1 MDVLIVIIIAIVF
14 FILIVCSLNT
24 ESVVHRIHEKAKE
37 AARQDRKEIYER
49 ELAEYNSEVDRA
61 IALGLPIPERNL
73 TFEFDGTDWVRTSK
87 GKAEEIF
94 KEKSPHLNIEKQQEI
109 KLISCPACGRDLSPA
124 AVMCPGCGHP
134 MRKGIETVPTT
145 MPKKTKHEIAC
156 PTCGSTNVIK
166 IPGTYKA
173 ASAVMWGLF
182 SMGTLTKTFKCNNCG
197 YRW

>member
-94 KEKSPHLNIEKQQEI
+94 KKNLHISTLKNARN
-109 KLISCPACGRDLSPA
+109 KLISCPCGRDLS
-124 AVMCPGCGHP
+124 
-134 MRKGIETVPTT
+134 RQQ
-145 MPKKTKHEIAC
+145 
-156 PTCGSTNVIK
+156 
-166 IPGTYKA
+166 
-173 ASAVMWGLF
+173 
-182 SMGTLTKTFKCNNCG
+182 
-197 YRW
+197 